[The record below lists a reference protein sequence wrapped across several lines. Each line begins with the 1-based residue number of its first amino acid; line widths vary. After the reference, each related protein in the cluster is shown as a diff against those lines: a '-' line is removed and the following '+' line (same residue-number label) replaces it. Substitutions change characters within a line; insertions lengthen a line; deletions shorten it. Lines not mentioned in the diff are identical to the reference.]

1 MRNQRSFRSMTTAFA
16 ILVAALLVG
25 AAGLSTGNNGFVAA
39 GAIFLL
45 VAIILG
51 VNQFFGRK

>member
-1 MRNQRSFRSMTTAFA
+1 MSNQRSFKSMTTAFA
-16 ILVAALLVG
+16 ILVVALLVG
-25 AAGLSTGNNGFVAA
+25 AAGLYTENNGFVAA